1 MGKIFTL
8 ESFKDFVKSEHSKT
22 KDDIDIRNGKMTIHK
37 SNIDKYLEKYMC
49 KNEDDLSD
57 TLYYNLGVWVKIID

>member
-1 MGKIFTL
+1 MVKLNF
-8 ESFKDFVKSEHSKT
+8 EDFKSYAKKELLDQ
-22 KDDIDIRNGKMTIHK
+22 IDIKNGHMTIHK
-37 SNIDKYLEKYMC
+37 SNINKYLEKYMC

>member
-1 MGKIFTL
+1 MVKLNF
-8 ESFKDFVKSEHSKT
+8 EDFKSYAKKELLDQ
-22 KDDIDIRNGKMTIHK
+22 IDIKNGQMTIHK
-37 SNIDKYLEKYMC
+37 SNINKYLEKYMC

>member
-1 MGKIFTL
+1 MVKLNF
-8 ESFKDFVKSEHSKT
+8 EDFKSYAKKELLDQ
-22 KDDIDIRNGKMTIHK
+22 IDIKNGRMTIHK
-37 SNIDKYLEKYMC
+37 SNINKYLEKYMC